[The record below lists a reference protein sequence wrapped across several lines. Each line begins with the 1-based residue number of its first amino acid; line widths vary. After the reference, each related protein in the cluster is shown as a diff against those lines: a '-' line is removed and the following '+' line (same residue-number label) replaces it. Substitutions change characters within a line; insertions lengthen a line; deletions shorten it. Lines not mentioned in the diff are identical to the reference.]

1 VTKYLEVLGNQDLL
15 QTWKIL
21 NKKFT
26 YSVTFTK
33 LVNLRQEPK
42 ESLDHFTK
50 KIMLLNILKRS
61 GVTGAPVDERNK
73 IIFFLNFLK
82 PRSLNRKI
90 EGLRDRV
97 PAPDLDQCIHEL
109 GQQLLRQQVAREN
122 SAASESSM
130 KYKSYPSWR
139 QRHDTEANK
148 SEVIITSN
156 PRQSLAE
163 KWTGIVYHPVPPCQ
177 RMAPVCFNCDSSS
190 HLPRDCR
197 AARDTCPICDKEG
210 NLEKYHEASVRVKA
224 YLKARHK
231 EHQQSDK
238 KVSKAETIMDSDGW
252 SYSYMCHGNDR

>member
-1 VTKYLEVLGNQDLL
+1 LGSFNIQITHAIPVTAISIRPSYDTGRSPLEHVTKYLEVLGNQDLL

-190 HLPRDCR
+190 HLPRD
-197 AARDTCPICDKEG
+197 
-210 NLEKYHEASVRVKA
+210 
-224 YLKARHK
+224 
-231 EHQQSDK
+231 
-238 KVSKAETIMDSDGW
+238 
-252 SYSYMCHGNDR
+252 